1 MKKRIILV
9 LIIAI
14 LLSGC
19 NKKEIEIEKSSIIK
33 ENLYSFNRK
42 HPINGDFDGYF
53 QYRDENNQ
61 KNPLLV
67 HLTFNY
73 YDQNKEYDKISEL
86 IYNLKFSLIGID
98 GELETIESFNDK
110 DAFSNS
116 YYINNVSNQLVEPI
130 ENEAAIAFLKNNFG
144 EKIIINNINDEY
156 IEYEVKEQLDH
167 MQFLIR
173 FTKDQR
179 NDQIVIELEN

>member
-1 MKKRIILV
+1 MNKRIVLV

-19 NKKEIEIEKSSIIK
+19 NNKEIEIEKSSTIK

-53 QYRDENNQ
+53 QYRDENGR
-61 KNPLLV
+61 KKPLLIHV
-67 HLTFNY
+67 TFNY
-73 YDQNKEYDKISEL
+73 YDQNKEYNKISDL

-98 GELETIESFNDK
+98 GELETNESFNDK

-116 YYINNVSNQLVEPI
+116 YFINNTTNQLVEPI
-130 ENEAAIAFLKNNFG
+130 ENEAAIAFLKNHFG
-144 EKIIINNINDEY
+144 DEIIIKNINDKK
-156 IEYEVKEQLDH
+156 IKYEVREQLEY

>member
-1 MKKRIILV
+1 MNKKIILV

-14 LLSGC
+14 LFTGC
-19 NKKEIEIEKSSIIK
+19 SSKEIEIEKSATIK
-33 ENLYSFNRK
+33 ENLYSFNKK

-61 KNPLLV
+61 KYPLLV
-67 HLTFNY
+67 HVTFNY
-73 YDQNKEYDKISEL
+73 SDQEKDYDKISEL
-86 IYNLKFSLIGID
+86 IHNLKFSLIGID
-98 GELETIESFNDK
+98 GELETTESFNDK

-116 YYINNVSNQLVEPI
+116 YYINNISNQLIEPI
-130 ENEAAIAFLKNNFG
+130 KNEAEIAFLKNNFG
-144 EKIIINNINDEY
+144 DEIIIKSIDDKK
-156 IEYEVKEQLDH
+156 IKYEVREQLDH

-179 NDQIVIELEN
+179 YEQIVIELEN